1 MCTLSITKY
10 THLDFFSSR
19 YCAPG
24 VDPIIVPVIEKM
36 IPWTATKN
44 FSLPPVVIQPSSIP
58 QAGMGVFAC
67 RDIKKN
73 KYITIYGGKYLDHN
87 EAQHLEI
94 KTHLNTIVSRH
105 LYVDSNTSKN
115 TFTMQNLAN
124 EHMVGGFVNGAGTI
138 YKNSLPVNAK
148 YTSITTEK
156 KFPRIDT
163 ILNTNVGSEG
173 AREEG
178 SERGRKE
185 EEGGRESLPRKAS
198 EKQARR
204 GKGKDSKRSPIN
216 STSHLLVQAVLDIQ
230 KGEEIIVRYG
240 TYYDGVYQI

>member
-36 IPWTATKN
+36 IPWTATKK

-73 KYITIYGGKYLDHN
+73 EYITIYGGKYLDHN

-148 YTSITTEK
+148 
-156 KFPRIDT
+156 
-163 ILNTNVGSEG
+163 
-173 AREEG
+173 
-178 SERGRKE
+178 
-185 EEGGRESLPRKAS
+185 
-198 EKQARR
+198 
-204 GKGKDSKRSPIN
+204 
-216 STSHLLVQAVLDIQ
+216 
-230 KGEEIIVRYG
+230 
-240 TYYDGVYQI
+240 

>member
-73 KYITIYGGKYLDHN
+73 EYITIYGGKYLDHN

-105 LYVDSNTSKN
+105 LYVD
-115 TFTMQNLAN
+115 
-124 EHMVGGFVNGAGTI
+124 
-138 YKNSLPVNAK
+138 
-148 YTSITTEK
+148 
-156 KFPRIDT
+156 
-163 ILNTNVGSEG
+163 
-173 AREEG
+173 
-178 SERGRKE
+178 
-185 EEGGRESLPRKAS
+185 
-198 EKQARR
+198 
-204 GKGKDSKRSPIN
+204 
-216 STSHLLVQAVLDIQ
+216 
-230 KGEEIIVRYG
+230 
-240 TYYDGVYQI
+240 